1 MLDLELKFTGCSRG
15 RFARRGGTQSYE
27 ARFPSSRSTPLGTFK
42 DNADDSF
49 WTKKRSRQPLCVF
62 LYPSGGRTPPLR
74 FSIPI
79 RWTPAR
85 SLRFSIS
92 SVGHPPAPCVFLY
105 PSVGRPLP
113 AFFYIIRWTPARS
126 LCFFISI
133 RWTPAPCVFLY
144 PSGGRPP
151 PAFFYIIRWTH
162 ARSGVPSTHH
172 NLPFRNSFPRSPG
185 GRCKA
190 PPPPSV
196 FMIRPSDETCPERG
210 SARGK
215 SGPRNS
221 ERFPPRRFP
230 TL

>member
-105 PSVGRPLP
+105 PSVGRP
-113 AFFYIIRWTPARS
+113 
-126 LCFFISI
+126 
-133 RWTPAPCVFLY
+133 
-144 PSGGRPP
+144 P
-151 PAFFYIIRWTH
+151 PAFFYTH
-162 ARSGVPSTHH
+162 PVDVRPLRYFISS
-172 NLPFRNSFPRSPG
+172 G
-185 GRCKA
+185 GRTPGRACRPRTTTSHSETLFPDPQAAGAKHRLR
-190 PPPPSV
+190 
-196 FMIRPSDETCPERG
+196 RPS
-210 SARGK
+210 S
-215 SGPRNS
+215 
-221 ERFPPRRFP
+221 
-230 TL
+230 

>member
-1 MLDLELKFTGCSRG
+1 MGEL
-15 RFARRGGTQSYE
+15 RGGE
-27 ARFPSSRSTPLGTFK
+27 ALRV
-42 DNADDSF
+42 
-49 WTKKRSRQPLCVF
+49 TKPVSPPRA
-62 LYPSGGRTPPLR
+62 PPL
-74 FSIPI
+74 
-79 RWTPAR
+79 WAR
-85 SLRFSIS
+85 LKTMQTIVFGLKNAAGNPSAFFYIHPVDAR
-92 SVGHPPAPCVFLY
+92 PPAFFYTHPLDA
-105 PSVGRPLP
+105 RPLP

>member
-49 WTKKRSRQPLCVF
+49 WTKKRSRHPLCVF
-62 LYPSGGRTPPLR
+62 LYPSVGR
-74 FSIPI
+74 
-79 RWTPAR
+79 
-85 SLRFSIS
+85 
-92 SVGHPPAPCVFLY
+92 PPAPCVFLY
-105 PSVGRPLP
+105 PSVGRPP
-113 AFFYIIRWTPARS
+113 VS
-126 LCFFISI
+126 
-133 RWTPAPCVFLY
+133 CVFLY
-144 PSGGRPP
+144 HPLDAHPLP
-151 PAFFYIIRWTH
+151 TFFYIIRWTH
-162 ARSGVPSTHH
+162 ARSGVPFTRH
-172 NLPFRNSFPRSPG
+172 NLPLRNSFPRSPG

>member
-1 MLDLELKFTGCSRG
+1 MHDFCVLYSVFNVHFSFILNTHMSESILILVNTH
-15 RFARRGGTQSYE
+15 
-27 ARFPSSRSTPLGTFK
+27 PSFRTVSP
-42 DNADDSF
+42 
-49 WTKKRSRQPLCVF
+49 CVF
-62 LYPSGGRTPPLR
+62 LYPSVGR
-74 FSIPI
+74 
-79 RWTPAR
+79 
-85 SLRFSIS
+85 
-92 SVGHPPAPCVFLY
+92 PPAPCVFLY
-105 PSVGRPLP
+105 PSVGCP
-113 AFFYIIRWTPARS
+113 
-126 LCFFISI
+126 
-133 RWTPAPCVFLY
+133 PAPCVFLY
-144 PSGGRPP
+144 HPLDARPL